1 MLSMNMQT
9 KRKEEINMS
18 DYEIRNECNKQEAI
32 QYGLER
38 MNFHVVTL
46 NLPQQQLDAFNERA
60 QVEKRL
66 VI

>member
-1 MLSMNMQT
+1 
-9 KRKEEINMS
+9 MS

>member
-1 MLSMNMQT
+1 MNMQT

>member
-1 MLSMNMQT
+1 MQT
-9 KRKEEINMS
+9 KRKEVINMS
-18 DYEIRNECNKQEAI
+18 DYEIRNECYKQDAI

-46 NLPQQQLDAFNERA
+46 NLPQQQLDAYNERA

-66 VI
+66 AI